1 MSVKIVQDQVKQF
14 RPLRQAGEA
23 YPNDFRKDCT
33 AGELHSRFGDSD
45 APELEAVDEVFTVA
59 GRMMAKRVMGKI
71 AFVRLQDR
79 SGAIQ
84 LMIQRDSLPAG
95 VFQAFKHW
103 DVGDIVG
110 ARGRIVRTQKGELSI
125 RASELRLLVK
135 SLRPLPEKY
144 HGLTDTELRYRQRY
158 VDLIMNENS
167 RNVFRIRSRITTFIR
182 GFMEAPGRDFL
193 EVETPMLHPIP
204 GGATARPFVT
214 HHNAL
219 DLEMYLR
226 VAPELYLKRLI
237 VGGPGRAYEINRN
250 FRNETLSTRHN
261 PEFTML
267 EWYRS
272 GMDYL
277 DLADEVIDL
286 IRACSA
292 GACDGWEASRRGYRE
307 LFMECVGLDPYQCSE
322 TELAQCAAER
332 GIASGPL
339 DQSQW
344 LDLLF
349 AEVVQPGLPGEAF
362 TIVHDFLPEQAAL
375 ARIRPG
381 DPPVAERFEV
391 FMGQMELANGYQEL
405 TDPDEQLRR
414 FERENRIRELRGDAA
429 APIDTRLIAALRH
442 GLPECSG
449 VALGVDRM
457 LMSILKLER
466 IGAVLAFDAS
476 RA

>member
-1 MSVKIVQDQVKQF
+1 VNAPSGESPDW
-14 RPLRQAGEA
+14 RPCA
-23 YPNDFRKDCT
+23 
-33 AGELHSRFGDSD
+33 SRH
-45 APELEAVDEVFTVA
+45 
-59 GRMMAKRVMGKI
+59 
-71 AFVRLQDR
+71 
-79 SGAIQ
+79 AIESRAQ
-84 LMIQRDSLPAG
+84 ILATIRNFMQERG
-95 VFQAFKHW
+95 V
-103 DVGDIVG
+103 
-110 ARGRIVRTQKGELSI
+110 
-125 RASELRLLVK
+125 
-135 SLRPLPEKY
+135 
-144 HGLTDTELRYRQRY
+144 
-158 VDLIMNENS
+158 
-167 RNVFRIRSRITTFIR
+167 
-182 GFMEAPGRDFL
+182 L
-193 EVETPMLHPIP
+193 EVETPILSRAGNSDPNI
-204 GGATARPFVT
+204 GSLATDSVRKR
-214 HHNAL
+214 
-219 DLEMYLR
+219 YLR
-226 VAPELYLKRLI
+226 TSPEYALKRLLASGHRHI
-237 VGGPGRAYEINRN
+237 YELGRV
-250 FRNETLSTRHN
+250 FRAGEQGRHHN

-277 DLADEVIDL
+277 ELADEVVDL

-292 GACDGWEASRRGYRE
+292 GMCDGWEAHRRGYRE
-307 LFMECVGLDPYQCSE
+307 LFMERIGLDPYLCSE

-332 GIASGPL
+332 GIATGPL

-375 ARIRPG
+375 ARIRPD

-405 TDPDEQLRR
+405 TDPNEQLRR
-414 FERENRIRELRGDAA
+414 FERENRIRERRGEETV
-429 APIDTRLIAALRH
+429 PIDTRLIAALHH

-449 VALGVDRM
+449 VALGIDRM